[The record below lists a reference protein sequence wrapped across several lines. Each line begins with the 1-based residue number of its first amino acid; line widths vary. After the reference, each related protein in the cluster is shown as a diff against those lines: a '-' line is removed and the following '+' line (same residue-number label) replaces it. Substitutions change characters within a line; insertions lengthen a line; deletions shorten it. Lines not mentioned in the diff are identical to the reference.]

1 MRERGRGRRGIREGI
16 EGLDEELVKGY
27 ACVVAC
33 MYGWEQ
39 ATADSSLSCDKQQD
53 RKEP

>member
-1 MRERGRGRRGIREGI
+1 MRKRGRGGRGRREGI
-16 EGLDEELVKGY
+16 EGLDEELVTRY

-39 ATADSSLSCDKQQD
+39 ATDSSLSCDKQQD
-53 RKEP
+53 WKEP